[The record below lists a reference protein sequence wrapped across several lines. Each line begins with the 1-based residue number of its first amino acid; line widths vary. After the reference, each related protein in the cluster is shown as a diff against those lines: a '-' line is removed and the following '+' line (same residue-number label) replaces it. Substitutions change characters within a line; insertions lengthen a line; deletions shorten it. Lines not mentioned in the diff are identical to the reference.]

1 MIASFTCR
9 TRMQLPRR
17 PELAF
22 SPACSGASLSLGS
35 ALSAGQVG
43 PPAMTSSLCLVQ
55 GFLSVYGEPG
65 ECLEGNFFF
74 SPERTFRWIPF
85 INQKFADCTHRSH
98 RVPGLIGYFS
108 ADVSRRPSGQLSSP
122 VPVRPTFCQPEKQGK
137 RSSSCRAA

>member
-1 MIASFTCR
+1 
-9 TRMQLPRR
+9 MQLPRR

-74 SPERTFRWIPF
+74 PLKE
-85 INQKFADCTHRSH
+85 
-98 RVPGLIGYFS
+98 
-108 ADVSRRPSGQLSSP
+108 PSGGFLSLIRSLQIARIGHTVYQGSLDTSP
-122 VPVRPTFCQPEKQGK
+122 LMFQEGLQVSSRPLFW
-137 RSSSCRAA
+137 